1 MGLFSRK
8 KRVPLSEIIDGL
20 LTALNDAREMQQLRQ
35 KQLVDDLTD
44 AETGEPVAKRVK
56 IGNQEIEIPLAS
68 LVSRDSMEIKEVNVS
83 FQVKIKDL
91 AARAIATHSMA
102 GKPLTYDDLEFV
114 LKKMKGNDENVM
126 INICLMA
133 FENKIYDK

>member
-35 KQLVDDLTD
+35 KQLVDGLTD
-44 AETGEPVAKRVK
+44 AETGEPVVKRVK

-91 AARAIATHSMA
+91 VTRAIATHSMA
-102 GKPLTYDDLEFV
+102 GKPLTYDDLEFMLDKIEV
-114 LKKMKGNDENVM
+114 QKNSFTVNIMLKR
-126 INICLMA
+126 
-133 FENKIYDK
+133 

>member
-8 KRVPLSEIIDGL
+8 KRVSLSEIIDGL
-20 LTALNDAREMQQLRQ
+20 LTALNDAREAQRLQQI
-35 KQLVDDLTD
+35 QLTDSLTD
-44 AETGEPVAKRVK
+44 AETGEPVVKRLK
-56 IGNQEIEIPLAS
+56 IGDQEIEIPLAS

-83 FQVKIKDL
+83 FQVRIKDL
-91 AARAIATHSMA
+91 ATRAIATHSMA

-114 LKKMKGNDENVM
+114 LEKTKGNDENVM
-126 INICLMA
+126 INICLTA

>member
-35 KQLVDDLTD
+35 MQSPDGFTD
-44 AETGEPVAKRVK
+44 AETGEPIVKRLK
-56 IGNQEIEIPLAS
+56 IGEQEIEIPLAS

-83 FQVKIKDL
+83 FQVQIRDL
-91 AARAIATHSMA
+91 TTRAIATRSMA

-114 LKKMKGNDENVM
+114 LEKAESKQEDNLLIK
-126 INICLMA
+126 ILIKNI
-133 FENKIYDK
+133 

>member
-8 KRVPLSEIIDGL
+8 KRVPLSKIIDGL
-20 LTALNDAREMQQLRQ
+20 LTALNDAREMQQFRQ
-35 KQLVDDLTD
+35 MQLTDSLTD
-44 AETGEPVAKRVK
+44 AETGEPIVKRLK
-56 IGNQEIEIPLAS
+56 IGDQEIEIPLAS

-102 GKPLTYDDLEFV
+102 GKPLTYNDLEFMLDKMEGKENSFTV
-114 LKKMKGNDENVM
+114 NIMLKR
-126 INICLMA
+126 
-133 FENKIYDK
+133 

>member
-35 KQLVDDLTD
+35 KQLTDSLTD
-44 AETGEPVAKRVK
+44 AETGEPVVKRLK
-56 IGNQEIEIPLAS
+56 IGEQEIEIPLS
-68 LVSRDSMEIKEVNVS
+68 FLVSRDSMEIKEVNVS
-83 FQVKIKDL
+83 FQVQVKDL

-102 GKPLTYDDLEFV
+102 GKPLTYDDLKFMLDKIEGKKDIFV
-114 LKKMKGNDENVM
+114 
-126 INICLMA
+126 INIIL
-133 FENKIYDK
+133 K